1 KETVFDGVEKA
12 PEAFMG
18 LFTGANMGK
27 MIVTLGG

>member
-1 KETVFDGVEKA
+1 VFDGIEQA

-27 MIVTLGG
+27 MIVKLDD